1 MKGGL
6 FCLSFGK
13 VLYNCIGLW
22 YNTVADKGGA
32 AVKKLPGMLK
42 KLFQRVVM
50 VSISILAQL
59 VFFVLM
65 IWKFQD
71 SNEIL
76 YIALLVLSVV
86 VTLVIISKNT
96 NPAYKIAWLVP
107 ILAFPV
113 FGGLFYLMLGG
124 NRLSRHQR
132 KKMKQVELSMH
143 RHLPQNPETSA
154 ALARYSPDAAIQS
167 TYIRSVAGCPVYI
180 QTETV
185 YFPLG
190 DTAYPAMLEE
200 LRKAEKYI
208 FLEYFIIGA
217 GEMWDGILQIL
228 KEKAAAGLDVR
239 VMYDDFGC
247 ITLLPSGYW
256 KELESYGI
264 KSCVFGPF
272 VPIASARLNNRDH
285 RKLMIIDGKVGFT
298 GGINLADEYINRKE
312 RFGHWKDNA
321 IMLRGEAV
329 WSMTVMFL
337 SLWDYVRGE
346 EDSIPSYIPP
356 EPVVAGRGFVQ
367 PYTDN
372 PLDDEPVGG
381 TVYMNLINR
390 AKSYIHIMTPYL
402 VIDYGMMQDLINA
415 AKSGIEVVIIT
426 PHIPDKWYV
435 HAVTRAHY
443 EELVKGGVKIYEY
456 TPGFIHSKVFVVDG
470 IYATVGTINL
480 DYRSLYL
487 HFENGVF
494 LYGADCVPQVEQ
506 DIQDTLAVSQRITWK
521 ECRATSLP
529 VRVLRSLLRL
539 LAPLM

>member
-1 MKGGL
+1 M
-6 FCLSFGK
+6 
-13 VLYNCIGLW
+13 
-22 YNTVADKGGA
+22 
-32 AVKKLPGMLK
+32 PGMLK
-42 KLFQRVVM
+42 KMFQRVVV
-50 VSISILAQL
+50 VSICILAQL
-59 VFFVLM
+59 VVFVLM

-71 SNEIL
+71 SNEIF
-76 YIALLVLSVV
+76 YIALLILSVA
-86 VTLVIISKNT
+86 VTLSIISKNT

-107 ILAFPV
+107 ILALPV

-132 KKMKQVELSMH
+132 KKMKQIERSM
-143 RHLPQNPETSA
+143 RRYMPQNPEISA
-154 ALARYSPDAAIQS
+154 ALAQRSTDAAIQS
-167 TYIRSVAGCPVYI
+167 AYLQTVAGCPVYT
-180 QTETV
+180 QTETA

-190 DTAYPAMLEE
+190 DEAYPVMLEE
-200 LRKAEKYI
+200 LQKAEKYI
-208 FLEYFIIGA
+208 FLEYFIIGT
-217 GEMWDGILQIL
+217 GIMWDGILKIL

-247 ITLLPSGYW
+247 ITLLPAGYR

-264 KSCVFGPF
+264 KCCVFGPF
-272 VPIASARLNNRDH
+272 IPIASARLNNRDH

-346 EDSIPSYIPP
+346 RNSIPSFIPP
-356 EPVVAGRGFVQ
+356 EPAAAGRGFVQ
-367 PYTDN
+367 PYADN
-372 PLDDEPVGG
+372 PLDDESVGSS
-381 TVYMNLINR
+381 VYMNLISR
-390 AKSYIHIMTPYL
+390 AKRYIHIMTPYL
-402 VIDYGMMQDLINA
+402 VIDYGMMQALINA
-415 AKSGIEVVIIT
+415 AKSGIEVVILT

-456 TPGFIHSKVFVVDG
+456 TPGFIHSKVFTVDDQ
-470 IYATVGTINL
+470 YATVGTINL

-494 LYGADCVPQVEQ
+494 LYEADCVAQVEQ
-506 DIQDTLAVSQRITWK
+506 DVQDTIAVSQRITLK
-521 ECRATSLP
+521 ACRATSLP
-529 VRVLRSLLRL
+529 VRLLRSVLRL

>member
-1 MKGGL
+1 MK
-6 FCLSFGK
+6 K
-13 VLYNCIGLW
+13 MP
-22 YNTVADKGGA
+22 KM
-32 AVKKLPGMLK
+32 PGVLK

-59 VFFVLM
+59 AVFVLM

-71 SNEIL
+71 SNEFF
-76 YIALLVLSVV
+76 YVALLIVSVA
-86 VTLVIISKNT
+86 VTLNIISKNT

-107 ILAFPV
+107 ILVFPV

-132 KKMKQVELSMH
+132 KKMQAVEHNM
-143 RHLPQNPETSA
+143 RCHLPQNPETAA
-154 ALARYSPDAAIQS
+154 ALQEEDGGAAMQS
-167 TYIRSVAGCPVYI
+167 AYIRSVAGCPVYT
-180 QTETV
+180 QTETE

-190 DTAYPAMLEE
+190 DLAYPAMLEE

-208 FLEYFIIGA
+208 FLEYFIIGT
-217 GEMWDGILQIL
+217 GRMWDGILEVL
-228 KEKAAAGLDVR
+228 KEKAAEGLDVR

-247 ITLLPSGYW
+247 ITLLPAGYW
-256 KELESYGI
+256 QELERFGI

-272 VPIASARLNNRDH
+272 VPVASARLNNRDH

-298 GGINLADEYINRKE
+298 GGINLADEYINEKE

-321 IMLRGEAV
+321 IVLRGEAV

-346 EDSIPSYIPP
+346 QDSIPSFIPP
-356 EPVVAGRGFVQ
+356 EPAVQGKGFVQ

-381 TVYMNLINR
+381 SVYMNLISR
-390 AKSYIHIMTPYL
+390 ACRYIHIMTPYL
-402 VIDYGMMQDLINA
+402 IIDYGMLQALTNA
-415 AKSGIEVVIIT
+415 AKSGVEVVILT

-435 HAVTRAHY
+435 HAVTRAYY
-443 EELVKGGVKIYEY
+443 EDLVKGGVKIYEY
-456 TPGFIHSKVFVVDG
+456 TPGFIHSKVFSVDG
-470 IYATVGTINL
+470 EYATVGTVNL

-487 HFENGVF
+487 HFEDGVF
-494 LYGADCVPQVEQ
+494 LYRADCVEAVEQ
-506 DIQDTLAVSQRITWK
+506 DFRETIPVCQEITLEQ
-521 ECRATSLP
+521 CRATSLP
-529 VRVLRSLLRL
+529 VRLLRSVLRL